1 MQDLSSSRCSGRWL
15 THHKAEGL
23 EEAFQRSGFR
33 AGPSRMSWR
42 FLDGQRDEGLYSQYE
57 PHNQRPE
64 QKKHI
69 TVPRGG
75 QIVHCSWSTA
85 PWQASKAPIWE
96 AWFGSE
102 CEGPEGHS
110 QESDFIFRCWEFSMS
125 FLCRSDF
132 KITSWFFLT
141 CLAAILS
148 WCCHRLPCSI
158 VGNHLRVCPL
168 SRVLSISDKPALSF

>member
-1 MQDLSSSRCSGRWL
+1 MAFEL
-15 THHKAEGL
+15 GL
-23 EEAFQRSGFR
+23 QGCLGGFWMDKEMK
-33 AGPSRMSWR
+33 GFTPSMNHIIKGLSWR
-42 FLDGQRDEGLYSQYE
+42 S
-57 PHNQRPE
+57 
-64 QKKHI
+64 I